1 MNPKNLFSR
10 LFPCRTGVGTTEAF
24 LKLFLFF
31 KPRES
36 LLRNQISLSGE
47 ELQAVLD
54 YFELFCRRKEDA
66 GNTCLVQPNRLTAPR
81 RARPSPP
88 EPLPSPSEES
98 GAEASGTCGLRGP
111 PSWLAL
117 EESREEWRSGLWRLP
132 AGCACISVHGR
143 EYWPPSFP
151 RRLRA
156 SFLLRNPRLV

>member
-1 MNPKNLFSR
+1 MRNIALPPAGSKDFKTIFGNKPTNEPKESVFPTV
-10 LFPCRTGVGTTEAF
+10 PCRTGVGTTEAF

-66 GNTCLVQPNRLTAPR
+66 GNTCLVRPNRLPAPR

-111 PSWLAL
+111 PS
-117 EESREEWRSGLWRLP
+117 
-132 AGCACISVHGR
+132 
-143 EYWPPSFP
+143 
-151 RRLRA
+151 
-156 SFLLRNPRLV
+156 